1 MERIF
6 FKINVEKN
14 ELNII
19 NSICEAQNSLTGHQI
34 NILRRMSCLENIDNE
49 DLFLFEAKKNILPY
63 KTIYSCNYWLLG
75 KEKTLLGSKF
85 CSFIINGET
94 FYKVKNLF
102 IKEDNNIF

>member
-6 FKINVEKN
+6 FKIDIEKN

-19 NSICEAQNSLTGHQI
+19 NSICEAQNSLAGHQI
-34 NILRRMSCLENIDNE
+34 NILKRMSWIKNIRNE

-63 KTIYSCNYWLLG
+63 KIIYSCNYWLLG
-75 KEKTLLGSKF
+75 KEKTLLDSKF

-102 IKEDNNIF
+102 IKENNNIF